1 MIIPTKNIYKLIIHL
16 LNYFVNKQKNTLQV
30 CTHYV
35 IIVLRGD
42 NMKNRKRSKQV
53 KFYLTEKEKKA
64 FDNWRGEKP
73 IHIAIMEIVNG
84 K

>member
-1 MIIPTKNIYKLIIHL
+1 M
-16 LNYFVNKQKNTLQV
+16 